1 MIKIELQIQFP
12 IFFLITL
19 FSTYSITH
27 YNMAYFATS
36 GARFL
41 PCHLNKGVLHNG
53 LYVLHVHSQA
63 DAPSIERILKAQVEK
78 IKSILLQVLN
88 YRSRIQLYF

>member
-1 MIKIELQIQFP
+1 MDKNRVFSLLHFFP
-12 IFFLITL
+12 LIVV
-19 FSTYSITH
+19 H
-27 YNMAYFATS
+27 YNTAYFATS
-36 GARFL
+36 GVRFL

-63 DAPSIERILKAQVEK
+63 DAPSIERILLAQVEK

-88 YRSRIQLYF
+88 YRSRIQVYF